1 MIDFGIR
8 QGRLSPVIRPS
19 DQHQAGARRIV
30 PFEVLSTLH
39 YQLASKSRIDRLTF
53 ECQDTK
59 DAFMDA
65 AQRLVRHEPLK
76 RLKPQRKLS

>member
-1 MIDFGIR
+1 M
-8 QGRLSPVIRPS
+8 
-19 DQHQAGARRIV
+19 
-30 PFEVLSTLH
+30 STLH

-53 ECQDTK
+53 ECQDTE

-65 AQRLVRHEPLK
+65 AQRFMRHEPFK